1 MGKKK
6 KSAKQFAKKFSIN
19 KVKGR
24 DHFYVNI
31 PTNATKAQAKKFIKD
46 KLKTYRPDTD
56 VNISIT
62 VFRTFRGNRIART
75 YLSELET
82 DLNDRKSYMEEL
94 DTALSDA
101 IDKTFTYKKRGGSL

>member
-6 KSAKQFAKKFSIN
+6 KSAKQFEKKFSIN
-19 KVKGR
+19 KLKGH

-31 PTNATKAQAKKFIKD
+31 PANATKAQAHKLVND

-82 DLNDRKSYMEEL
+82 DLNDRKNYMDEL
-94 DTALSDA
+94 QIAMTDA
-101 IDKTFTYKKRGGSL
+101 IEKTFTYKKRGGSL

>member
-19 KVKGR
+19 KVRGQQ
-24 DHFYVNI
+24 HLYVNI
-31 PTNATKAQAKKFIKD
+31 PANATKAQAHKLVKD

-75 YLSELET
+75 YLSELEA
-82 DLNDRKSYMEEL
+82 DLNDRQSYMEEL
-94 DTALSDA
+94 GTALSDA
-101 IDKTFTYKKRGGSL
+101 IEKTFTYKKRGGSL

>member
-1 MGKKK
+1 MRKKR
-6 KSAKQFAKKFSIN
+6 KSTKQFEKKFSIN
-19 KVKGR
+19 KVKGK

-31 PTNATKAQAKKFIKD
+31 PANTTKAEAQKLVSD

-75 YLSELET
+75 YLSELQT
-82 DLNDRKSYMEEL
+82 DLNDRKNYMDEL
-94 DTALSDA
+94 QIAMTDA
-101 IDKTFTYKKRGGSL
+101 INKTFTYKKRGGSL